1 MNAATRRL
9 VALTVLVV
17 SCALPLAACESDEN
31 PTRDPGKPITSAEL
45 TKLGCC

>member
-9 VALTVLVV
+9 VAFTALVV
-17 SCALPLAACESDEN
+17 SGALPLAACESDEN
-31 PTRDPGKPITSAEL
+31 PTRDPGTPVTSAEL